1 MWLVSVATT
10 IDVMAGVEEA
20 VVDGIVETTVAMA
33 DGQEEAI
40 VEVEIVDETKED
52 RPLTATIAIETM
64 VVEID
69 TTIDVEGAVVKM
81 TIDVTDLPSIAEV
94 VDTGGETGPDL
105 PWQVLVMVDAAVL
118 DLVPLLLDTA
128 MIAVVATIEIVG
140 RDTMTAIATM
150 TIPTGVVVVVV
161 VVVVVDATTMSMWV
175 EETLEVVVPR
185 TCTAEVEMSVV
196 LAVKKA
202 IDAFGMNKMHLYET
216 S

>member
-81 TIDVTDLPSIAEV
+81 TIDATDLLSIAEV

-161 VVVVVDATTMSMWV
+161 VVDATTMSMWV

-196 LAVKKA
+196 LAVKKQL
-202 IDAFGMNKMHLYET
+202 MHRHE
-216 S
+216 

>member
-161 VVVVVDATTMSMWV
+161 VVDATTMSMWV

-196 LAVKKA
+196 LAVKKQL
-202 IDAFGMNKMHLYET
+202 MHRHE
-216 S
+216 